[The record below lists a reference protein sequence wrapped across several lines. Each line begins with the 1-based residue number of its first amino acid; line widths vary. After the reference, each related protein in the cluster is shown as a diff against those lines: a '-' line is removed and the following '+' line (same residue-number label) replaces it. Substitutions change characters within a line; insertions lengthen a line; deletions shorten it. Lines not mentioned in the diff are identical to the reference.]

1 MATIG
6 ALLIWLAFGTLALW
20 STWSAFGAL
29 IGSLKALLS

>member
-1 MATIG
+1 MSTMG

-29 IGSLKALLS
+29 ISSLSALAS